1 MLDGAGE
8 VILEDTG
15 QVGLGLTLKEGQD
28 RRGGPGQ
35 GSSSLLSE
43 KSLGWELG
51 AMTVWPWA
59 SCPPSLGLPC
69 LLGVSWSL

>member
-28 RRGGPGQ
+28 RRGDLGQ

-51 AMTVWPWA
+51 AMTV
-59 SCPPSLGLPC
+59 
-69 LLGVSWSL
+69 